1 LNLIAKKPPAFAG
14 GFDEQAGLFIGAN
27 DGRCQLSLPAWKLNT
42 APSLMPDGQR
52 EVTVFSLV

>member
-1 LNLIAKKPPAFAG
+1 MAKKPPAFAG